1 MREQDEKVR
10 GVMEEHRPEEER
22 REGQAVEESHDEEQD
37 HEEVTEGDLETFGGG
52 GGEEEELGVLCFICG
67 SIASHPQLAACLC
80 STCRSC
86 AAETGG
92 REGRVTCS
100 KCDVSTPI
108 SALLPDYVH
117 DRSAPSP
124 PPSAHPSPPRLAS
137 LQSLL
142 HRFCLRNMILS
153 LFVFPLRARTRGGG
167 VESYGDPN
175 PECQQVPLS
184 TDAELLALL
193 SQGEEE
199 SRSKIEESYVFL
211 RRALDQA
218 RDSALQQ
225 LEERVKLRRAAK
237 KKSLHQQEGVEA
249 ALQYGERLVASCGQD
264 QVDLLQPL
272 VQERLL
278 NMLNL
283 EQGCGEDHLEV
294 ESSLLWQVGDKDA
307 AERAVQVS
315 TVKLLDSNIQD
326 CFKLVLR
333 LQAAFGG
340 FSSPLPSPSRSSS
353 SPGCDMLGSLL
364 RASPQPL
371 PLGQITPS
379 PSQMGHITPSPGLLR

>member
-52 GGEEEELGVLCFICG
+52 GDEEEELGVLCFICG

-167 VESYGDPN
+167 VESYSDPN
-175 PECQQVPLS
+175 PESQQVPRS
-184 TDAELLALL
+184 TESEILTLLF
-193 SQGEEE
+193 QGEEE

-283 EQGCGEDHLEV
+283 EQGCGEDHLE
-294 ESSLLWQVGDKDA
+294 SSLLWQVGDKDA
-307 AERAVQVS
+307 AERAVKVS
-315 TVKLLDSNIQD
+315 TVKLAQVYRIVSNLLYVCRQP
-326 CFKLVLR
+326 LVGSL
-333 LQAAFGG
+333 
-340 FSSPLPSPSRSSS
+340 PPSPHHH
-353 SPGCDMLGSLL
+353 GHHLL
-364 RASPQPL
+364 LAATCSAPF
-371 PLGQITPS
+371 S
-379 PSQMGHITPSPGLLR
+379 GLLLNLCPWVRSLQVQVRWGT

>member
-22 REGQAVEESHDEEQD
+22 REDQAVEESHDEEQD

-52 GGEEEELGVLCFICG
+52 GDEEEELGVLCFICG

-142 HRFCLRNMILS
+142 HRSCLRNMILS

-175 PECQQVPLS
+175 PELQQVPLS
-184 TDAELLALL
+184 TD
-193 SQGEEE
+193 
-199 SRSKIEESYVFL
+199 
-211 RRALDQA
+211 
-218 RDSALQQ
+218 
-225 LEERVKLRRAAK
+225 
-237 KKSLHQQEGVEA
+237 
-249 ALQYGERLVASCGQD
+249 
-264 QVDLLQPL
+264 
-272 VQERLL
+272 
-278 NMLNL
+278 
-283 EQGCGEDHLEV
+283 
-294 ESSLLWQVGDKDA
+294 
-307 AERAVQVS
+307 
-315 TVKLLDSNIQD
+315 
-326 CFKLVLR
+326 
-333 LQAAFGG
+333 
-340 FSSPLPSPSRSSS
+340 
-353 SPGCDMLGSLL
+353 
-364 RASPQPL
+364 
-371 PLGQITPS
+371 
-379 PSQMGHITPSPGLLR
+379 

>member
-22 REGQAVEESHDEEQD
+22 REDQAVEESHDVEQD

-52 GGEEEELGVLCFICG
+52 GDEEEELGVLCFICG

-142 HRFCLRNMILS
+142 HRSCLRNMILS

-175 PECQQVPLS
+175 PELQQVPLS

-225 LEERVKLRRAAK
+225 LEERVKLKQAAK

-264 QVDLLQPL
+264 QVD
-272 VQERLL
+272 
-278 NMLNL
+278 L

>member
-1 MREQDEKVR
+1 MQERRGDRGQDEKVR

-22 REGQAVEESHDEEQD
+22 REDQAVGESHDEEQD

-67 SIASHPQLAACLC
+67 SLASHPQLAACLC

-86 AAETGG
+86 AAESGG

-142 HRFCLRNMILS
+142 HRSCSRNIILF
-153 LFVFPLRARTRGGG
+153 LLGCPLRARTRGGG
-167 VESYGDPN
+167 VESYGDSN
-175 PECQQVPLS
+175 PELQQVPLS
-184 TDAELLALL
+184 TDSELLALL
-193 SQGEEE
+193 FQGEEE

-225 LEERVKLRRAAK
+225 LEERVKLKQAAK
-237 KKSLHQQEGVEA
+237 KKSLHQQESRQLCSMVSVSWPLAVRTRWTCCSRWSRRGFLTCSTLSKA
-249 ALQYGERLVASCGQD
+249 VARITLRWNHLCSGK
-264 QVDLLQPL
+264 
-272 VQERLL
+272 
-278 NMLNL
+278 L
-283 EQGCGEDHLEV
+283 ETRMRQRE
-294 ESSLLWQVGDKDA
+294 Q
-307 AERAVQVS
+307 
-315 TVKLLDSNIQD
+315 
-326 CFKLVLR
+326 
-333 LQAAFGG
+333 
-340 FSSPLPSPSRSSS
+340 SRYQ
-353 SPGCDMLGSLL
+353 L
-364 RASPQPL
+364 
-371 PLGQITPS
+371 
-379 PSQMGHITPSPGLLR
+379 

>member
-22 REGQAVEESHDEEQD
+22 REDQAVEESHDEEQD

-52 GGEEEELGVLCFICG
+52 GDEEEELGVLCFICG

-86 AAETGG
+86 AAEAGG

-142 HRFCLRNMILS
+142 HRSCLRNMILS

-184 TDAELLALL
+184 TDAELSALL
-193 SQGEEE
+193 FQGEEE

-225 LEERVKLRRAAK
+225 LEERVKLRQAAK

-249 ALQYGERLVASCGQD
+249 ALQYGERFVASCGQD
-264 QVDLLQPL
+264 QVDL
-272 VQERLL
+272 
-278 NMLNL
+278 
-283 EQGCGEDHLEV
+283 EQGRGEDHLEV
-294 ESSLLWQVGDKDA
+294 ESSLFWQVGDKDA

-315 TVKLLDSNIQD
+315 TVKLLDSSIED
-326 CFKLVLR
+326 CFTSDLLSIIIHFMVK
-333 LQAAFGG
+333 
-340 FSSPLPSPSRSSS
+340 FSAL
-353 SPGCDMLGSLL
+353 CK
-364 RASPQPL
+364 
-371 PLGQITPS
+371 
-379 PSQMGHITPSPGLLR
+379 

>member
-1 MREQDEKVR
+1 M
-10 GVMEEHRPEEER
+10 
-22 REGQAVEESHDEEQD
+22 
-37 HEEVTEGDLETFGGG
+37 
-52 GGEEEELGVLCFICG
+52 
-67 SIASHPQLAACLC
+67 
-80 STCRSC
+80 
-86 AAETGG
+86 
-92 REGRVTCS
+92 
-100 KCDVSTPI
+100 
-108 SALLPDYVH
+108 
-117 DRSAPSP
+117 
-124 PPSAHPSPPRLAS
+124 
-137 LQSLL
+137 
-142 HRFCLRNMILS
+142 
-153 LFVFPLRARTRGGG
+153 
-167 VESYGDPN
+167 ESYGDSN
-175 PECQQVPLS
+175 PELQQVPLS
-184 TDAELLALL
+184 TDSELFTLL
-193 SQGEEE
+193 FQGEEK

-225 LEERVKLRRAAK
+225 LEERVKLRQAAM

-264 QVDLLQPL
+264 QVDL
-272 VQERLL
+272 
-278 NMLNL
+278 
-283 EQGCGEDHLEV
+283 EQGYGEDHLEV

-315 TVKLLDSNIQD
+315 TVKLLDSSIQD

-371 PLGQITPS
+371 PLGQITSS
-379 PSQMGHITPSPGLLR
+379 PSQMGHITPPQVIFLKVYFAKICCP